1 MSMIDAFGLTIDV
14 KNMKVTYHPDDLR
27 YGKII
32 IMSDADVDG
41 AHIKNLFYTFIWNF
55 CPELI
60 IDGYVYAGVPPLYKV
75 TMGGKYYYLKN
86 DAALEEFKAKH
97 PGKKIQVNRLKGL
110 GEMEIIEYALIH
122 SKFNLLLDKHR
133 IVKITGRLI
142 VRNINSLLKCDKWH
156 LYPYKSI
163 VCHVNSDLTFA
174 DSRIFISLGSFMN
187 LLVKQKKYLNDTKGI
202 YFEHLLCQQIK
213 QQKTF
218 TFFPFITEP
227 HFEGISGS
235 TGIKYEKPNTSLLY
249 KLRYLNFQMGVQKQI
264 FCENDSCSKR
274 LLFRVICM
282 VITYMSSL
290 LIKILQYKTKELA

>member
-1 MSMIDAFGLTIDV
+1 MDDIILLTACINPGGMPFTV
-14 KNMKVTYHPDDLR
+14 V
-27 YGKII
+27 
-32 IMSDADVDG
+32 SDATQRLNQYLLALQFYLQNTSCPIVFVDNSNMDKTPFLEYESQYG
-41 AHIKNLFYTFIWNF
+41 SRLEILSFYGN
-55 CPELI
+55 
-60 IDGYVYAGVPPLYKV
+60 KV
-75 TMGGKYYYLKN
+75 KTQG
-86 DAALEEFKAKH
+86 
-97 PGKKIQVNRLKGL
+97 KGL
-110 GEMEIIEYALIH
+110 GEMEIIEYALMH
-122 SKFNLLLDKHR
+122 SKFNLLLDKYR

-174 DSRIFISLGSFMN
+174 DSRIFISLGSFMY

-290 LIKILQYKTKELA
+290 LIKILQYKTKEVA

>member
-1 MSMIDAFGLTIDV
+1 MDDIILLTACINPGGMPFTV
-14 KNMKVTYHPDDLR
+14 V
-27 YGKII
+27 
-32 IMSDADVDG
+32 SDATQRLNQYLLALQFYLQNTTCPIVFVDNSNMDKTPFLEYESQYG
-41 AHIKNLFYTFIWNF
+41 SRLEILSF
-55 CPELI
+55 
-60 IDGYVYAGVPPLYKV
+60 DGNKV
-75 TMGGKYYYLKN
+75 KTQG
-86 DAALEEFKAKH
+86 
-97 PGKKIQVNRLKGL
+97 KGL

-290 LIKILQYKTKELA
+290 LIKILQYKTKELALIFMHKRHKEG

>member
-1 MSMIDAFGLTIDV
+1 MDDIILLTACINPGGMPFTV
-14 KNMKVTYHPDDLR
+14 V
-27 YGKII
+27 
-32 IMSDADVDG
+32 SDATQRLNQYLLALQFYLQNTSCPIVFVDNSNMDKTPFLEYESQYG
-41 AHIKNLFYTFIWNF
+41 SRLEILSF
-55 CPELI
+55 
-60 IDGYVYAGVPPLYKV
+60 DGNKV
-75 TMGGKYYYLKN
+75 KTQGM
-86 DAALEEFKAKH
+86 
-97 PGKKIQVNRLKGL
+97 GL

>member
-1 MSMIDAFGLTIDV
+1 MDDIILLTACINPGGMPFTV
-14 KNMKVTYHPDDLR
+14 V
-27 YGKII
+27 
-32 IMSDADVDG
+32 SDATQRLNQYLLALQFYLQNTSCPIVFVDNSNMDKTPFLEYESQYG
-41 AHIKNLFYTFIWNF
+41 SRLEILSF
-55 CPELI
+55 
-60 IDGYVYAGVPPLYKV
+60 DGNKV
-75 TMGGKYYYLKN
+75 KTQG
-86 DAALEEFKAKH
+86 
-97 PGKKIQVNRLKGL
+97 KGL

-290 LIKILQYKTKELA
+290 LIKILQYKTKEVV

>member
-1 MSMIDAFGLTIDV
+1 MDDIILLTACINPGGMPFTV
-14 KNMKVTYHPDDLR
+14 V
-27 YGKII
+27 
-32 IMSDADVDG
+32 SDATQRLNQYLLALQFYLQNTSCPIVFVDNSNMDKTPFLEYESQYG
-41 AHIKNLFYTFIWNF
+41 SRLEILSF
-55 CPELI
+55 
-60 IDGYVYAGVPPLYKV
+60 DGNKV
-75 TMGGKYYYLKN
+75 KTQG
-86 DAALEEFKAKH
+86 
-97 PGKKIQVNRLKGL
+97 KGL

-142 VRNINSLLKCDKWH
+142 VRNINSLLKCYKWH

>member
-1 MSMIDAFGLTIDV
+1 MDDIILLTACINPGGMPFTV
-14 KNMKVTYHPDDLR
+14 V
-27 YGKII
+27 
-32 IMSDADVDG
+32 SDATQRLNQYLLALQFYLQNTSCPIVFVDNSNMDKTPFLEYESQYG
-41 AHIKNLFYTFIWNF
+41 SRLEILSF
-55 CPELI
+55 
-60 IDGYVYAGVPPLYKV
+60 DGNKV
-75 TMGGKYYYLKN
+75 KTQG
-86 DAALEEFKAKH
+86 
-97 PGKKIQVNRLKGL
+97 KGL

-202 YFEHLLCQQIK
+202 YFEHLLCKQIK

-290 LIKILQYKTKELA
+290 VIKILQYKTKEVV

>member
-1 MSMIDAFGLTIDV
+1 MDDIILLTACINPGGMPFTV
-14 KNMKVTYHPDDLR
+14 V
-27 YGKII
+27 
-32 IMSDADVDG
+32 SDATQRLNQYLLALQFYLQNTSCPIVFVDNSNMDKTPFLEYESQYG
-41 AHIKNLFYTFIWNF
+41 SRLEILSF
-55 CPELI
+55 
-60 IDGYVYAGVPPLYKV
+60 DGNKV
-75 TMGGKYYYLKN
+75 KTQG
-86 DAALEEFKAKH
+86 
-97 PGKKIQVNRLKGL
+97 KGL

-142 VRNINSLLKCDKWH
+142 VRNINSLLKCDKWY

>member
-1 MSMIDAFGLTIDV
+1 MDDIILLTACINPGEMPFTV
-14 KNMKVTYHPDDLR
+14 V
-27 YGKII
+27 
-32 IMSDADVDG
+32 SDATQRLNQYLLALQFYLQNTSCPIVFVDNSNMDKTPFLEYESQYG
-41 AHIKNLFYTFIWNF
+41 SRLEILSF
-55 CPELI
+55 
-60 IDGYVYAGVPPLYKV
+60 DGNKV
-75 TMGGKYYYLKN
+75 KTQG
-86 DAALEEFKAKH
+86 
-97 PGKKIQVNRLKGL
+97 KGL

-290 LIKILQYKTKELA
+290 LIKILQYKTKEVV

>member
-1 MSMIDAFGLTIDV
+1 MDEIILLTACINPGGMPFTV
-14 KNMKVTYHPDDLR
+14 V
-27 YGKII
+27 
-32 IMSDADVDG
+32 SDATQRLNQYLLALQFYLQNTSCPIVVVDTSNMDKTPFLEYESQYG
-41 AHIKNLFYTFIWNF
+41 SRLEILSF
-55 CPELI
+55 
-60 IDGYVYAGVPPLYKV
+60 DGNKV
-75 TMGGKYYYLKN
+75 KTQG
-86 DAALEEFKAKH
+86 
-97 PGKKIQVNRLKGL
+97 KGL

-156 LYPYKSI
+156 LYPYPSI

-174 DSRIFISLGSFMN
+174 DSRIFISLGSFMY

>member
-1 MSMIDAFGLTIDV
+1 MDDIILLTACINPGGMPFTV
-14 KNMKVTYHPDDLR
+14 V
-27 YGKII
+27 
-32 IMSDADVDG
+32 SDATQRLNQYLLALQFYLQNTSCPIVFVDNSNMDKTPFLEYESQYG
-41 AHIKNLFYTFIWNF
+41 SRLEILSF
-55 CPELI
+55 
-60 IDGYVYAGVPPLYKV
+60 DGNKV
-75 TMGGKYYYLKN
+75 KTQG
-86 DAALEEFKAKH
+86 
-97 PGKKIQVNRLKGL
+97 KGL

-163 VCHVNSDLTFA
+163 VCHINSDLTFA
-174 DSRIFISLGSFMN
+174 DSRIFISLGSFMY

-290 LIKILQYKTKELA
+290 LIKILQYKTKEEA

>member
-1 MSMIDAFGLTIDV
+1 MDDIILLTACINPGGMPFTV
-14 KNMKVTYHPDDLR
+14 V
-27 YGKII
+27 
-32 IMSDADVDG
+32 SDATQRLNQYLLALQFYLQNTSCPIVFVDNSNMDKTPFLEYESQYG
-41 AHIKNLFYTFIWNF
+41 SRLEILSF
-55 CPELI
+55 
-60 IDGYVYAGVPPLYKV
+60 DGNKV
-75 TMGGKYYYLKN
+75 KTQG
-86 DAALEEFKAKH
+86 
-97 PGKKIQVNRLKGL
+97 KGL

-290 LIKILQYKTKELA
+290 LIKIIQYKTKELA

>member
-1 MSMIDAFGLTIDV
+1 MDDIILLTACINPGGMPFTV
-14 KNMKVTYHPDDLR
+14 V
-27 YGKII
+27 
-32 IMSDADVDG
+32 SDATQRLNQYLLALQFYLQNTSCPIVFVDNSNMDKTPFLEYESQYG
-41 AHIKNLFYTFIWNF
+41 SRLEILSF
-55 CPELI
+55 
-60 IDGYVYAGVPPLYKV
+60 DGNKV
-75 TMGGKYYYLKN
+75 KTQG
-86 DAALEEFKAKH
+86 
-97 PGKKIQVNRLKGL
+97 KGL

-290 LIKILQYKTKELA
+290 LIKILQYKTKKMA

>member
-1 MSMIDAFGLTIDV
+1 MDDIILLTACINPGGMPFTV
-14 KNMKVTYHPDDLR
+14 V
-27 YGKII
+27 
-32 IMSDADVDG
+32 SDATQRLNQYLLALQFYLQNTSCPIVFVDNSNMDKTPFHEYESQYG
-41 AHIKNLFYTFIWNF
+41 SRLEILSF
-55 CPELI
+55 
-60 IDGYVYAGVPPLYKV
+60 DGNKV
-75 TMGGKYYYLKN
+75 KTQG
-86 DAALEEFKAKH
+86 
-97 PGKKIQVNRLKGL
+97 KGL

-290 LIKILQYKTKELA
+290 LINILPYKTKEVA

>member
-1 MSMIDAFGLTIDV
+1 MDDIILLTACINPGGMPFTV
-14 KNMKVTYHPDDLR
+14 V
-27 YGKII
+27 
-32 IMSDADVDG
+32 SDATQRLNQYLLALQFYLQNTSCPIVFVDNSNMDKTPFLEYESQYG
-41 AHIKNLFYTFIWNF
+41 SRLEILSF
-55 CPELI
+55 
-60 IDGYVYAGVPPLYKV
+60 DGNKV
-75 TMGGKYYYLKN
+75 KTQGKG
-86 DAALEEFKAKH
+86 F
-97 PGKKIQVNRLKGL
+97 

>member
-1 MSMIDAFGLTIDV
+1 MDDIILLTACV
-14 KNMKVTYHPDDLR
+14 NPGGMPFTVV
-27 YGKII
+27 
-32 IMSDADVDG
+32 SDATQRLNQYLLALQFYLQNTSCPIVFVDNSNMDKTPFLEYESQYG
-41 AHIKNLFYTFIWNF
+41 SRLEILSF
-55 CPELI
+55 
-60 IDGYVYAGVPPLYKV
+60 DGNKV
-75 TMGGKYYYLKN
+75 KTQG
-86 DAALEEFKAKH
+86 
-97 PGKKIQVNRLKGL
+97 KGL

-264 FCENDSCSKR
+264 FCENDSCSKK

>member
-1 MSMIDAFGLTIDV
+1 MDDIILLTACINPGGMPFTV
-14 KNMKVTYHPDDLR
+14 V
-27 YGKII
+27 
-32 IMSDADVDG
+32 SDATQRLNQYLLALQFYLQNTSCPIVFVDNSNMDKTPFLEYESQYG
-41 AHIKNLFYTFIWNF
+41 SRLEILSF
-55 CPELI
+55 
-60 IDGYVYAGVPPLYKV
+60 DGNKV
-75 TMGGKYYYLKN
+75 KTQG
-86 DAALEEFKAKH
+86 
-97 PGKKIQVNRLKGL
+97 KGL

-290 LIKILQYKTKELA
+290 LIKILQYKTKELARIFMHKRHKEG

>member
-1 MSMIDAFGLTIDV
+1 MDDIILLTACV
-14 KNMKVTYHPDDLR
+14 NPGGMPYTVV
-27 YGKII
+27 
-32 IMSDADVDG
+32 SDAKQRLNQYLLALQFYLQNTSCPIVFVDNSNMDKTPFLEYESQYG
-41 AHIKNLFYTFIWNF
+41 SRLEILSF
-55 CPELI
+55 
-60 IDGYVYAGVPPLYKV
+60 DGNKV
-75 TMGGKYYYLKN
+75 KTQG
-86 DAALEEFKAKH
+86 
-97 PGKKIQVNRLKGL
+97 KGL

-282 VITYMSSL
+282 VITYMSFL
-290 LIKILQYKTKELA
+290 LIKILQYKTKEEA

>member
-1 MSMIDAFGLTIDV
+1 MDDIILLTACINPGGMPFTV
-14 KNMKVTYHPDDLR
+14 V
-27 YGKII
+27 
-32 IMSDADVDG
+32 SDATQRLNQYLLALQFYLQNTSCPIVFVDNSNMDKTPFLEYESQYG
-41 AHIKNLFYTFIWNF
+41 SRLEILSF
-55 CPELI
+55 
-60 IDGYVYAGVPPLYKV
+60 DGNKV
-75 TMGGKYYYLKN
+75 KTQG
-86 DAALEEFKAKH
+86 
-97 PGKKIQVNRLKGL
+97 KGL

-202 YFEHLLCQQIK
+202 YFEHLLCKQIK

>member
-1 MSMIDAFGLTIDV
+1 MDDIILLTACINPGGMPFTV
-14 KNMKVTYHPDDLR
+14 V
-27 YGKII
+27 
-32 IMSDADVDG
+32 SDATQRLNQYLLALQFYLQNTSCPIVFVDNSNMDKTPFLEYESQYG
-41 AHIKNLFYTFIWNF
+41 SRLEILTF
-55 CPELI
+55 
-60 IDGYVYAGVPPLYKV
+60 DGNKV
-75 TMGGKYYYLKN
+75 KTQG
-86 DAALEEFKAKH
+86 
-97 PGKKIQVNRLKGL
+97 KGL
-110 GEMEIIEYALIH
+110 GEMEIIEYALMH
-122 SKFNLLLDKHR
+122 SKFNLLLDKYR

-282 VITYMSSL
+282 VITYMSFL
-290 LIKILQYKTKELA
+290 LIKILQYKTKEEA

>member
-1 MSMIDAFGLTIDV
+1 MDDIILLTACINPGGMPFTV
-14 KNMKVTYHPDDLR
+14 V
-27 YGKII
+27 
-32 IMSDADVDG
+32 SDATQRLNQYLLALQFYLQNTSCPIVFVDNSNMDKTPFLEYESQYG
-41 AHIKNLFYTFIWNF
+41 SRLEILSF
-55 CPELI
+55 
-60 IDGYVYAGVPPLYKV
+60 DGNKV
-75 TMGGKYYYLKN
+75 KTQG
-86 DAALEEFKAKH
+86 
-97 PGKKIQVNRLKGL
+97 KGL

-174 DSRIFISLGSFMN
+174 DSRIFISLGSFMS

-235 TGIKYEKPNTSLLY
+235 TGIKYEKPNTSMLY

>member
-1 MSMIDAFGLTIDV
+1 MEILSFDGNKV
-14 KNMKVTYHPDDLR
+14 KTQ
-27 YGKII
+27 G
-32 IMSDADVDG
+32 
-41 AHIKNLFYTFIWNF
+41 
-55 CPELI
+55 
-60 IDGYVYAGVPPLYKV
+60 
-75 TMGGKYYYLKN
+75 
-86 DAALEEFKAKH
+86 
-97 PGKKIQVNRLKGL
+97 KGL

>member
-1 MSMIDAFGLTIDV
+1 MDDIILLTACINPGEMPFTV
-14 KNMKVTYHPDDLR
+14 V
-27 YGKII
+27 
-32 IMSDADVDG
+32 SDATQRLNQYLLALQFYLQNTSCPIVFVDNSNMDKTPFLEYESQYG
-41 AHIKNLFYTFIWNF
+41 SRLEILSF
-55 CPELI
+55 
-60 IDGYVYAGVPPLYKV
+60 DGNKV
-75 TMGGKYYYLKN
+75 KTQG
-86 DAALEEFKAKH
+86 
-97 PGKKIQVNRLKGL
+97 KGL

>member
-1 MSMIDAFGLTIDV
+1 MDNIILLTACINPGGMPFTV
-14 KNMKVTYHPDDLR
+14 V
-27 YGKII
+27 
-32 IMSDADVDG
+32 SDATQRLNQYLLALQFYLQNTSCPIVFVDNSNMDKTPFLEYESQYG
-41 AHIKNLFYTFIWNF
+41 SRLEILSF
-55 CPELI
+55 
-60 IDGYVYAGVPPLYKV
+60 DGNKV
-75 TMGGKYYYLKN
+75 KTQG
-86 DAALEEFKAKH
+86 
-97 PGKKIQVNRLKGL
+97 KGL

>member
-1 MSMIDAFGLTIDV
+1 MDDIILLTACINPGGMPFTV
-14 KNMKVTYHPDDLR
+14 V
-27 YGKII
+27 
-32 IMSDADVDG
+32 SDATQRLNQYLLALQFYLQNTSCPIVFVDNSNMDKTPFLEYESQYG
-41 AHIKNLFYTFIWNF
+41 SRLEILSF
-55 CPELI
+55 
-60 IDGYVYAGVPPLYKV
+60 DGNKV
-75 TMGGKYYYLKN
+75 KTQG
-86 DAALEEFKAKH
+86 
-97 PGKKIQVNRLKGL
+97 KGL

-202 YFEHLLCQQIK
+202 YFEHLLCKQIK

-249 KLRYLNFQMGVQKQI
+249 KLRYLNFQMGVQKQN
-264 FCENDSCSKR
+264 ER
-274 LLFRVICM
+274 
-282 VITYMSSL
+282 
-290 LIKILQYKTKELA
+290 QA

>member
-1 MSMIDAFGLTIDV
+1 MDDIILLTACINPGGMPFTV
-14 KNMKVTYHPDDLR
+14 V
-27 YGKII
+27 
-32 IMSDADVDG
+32 SDATQRLNQYLLALQFYLQNTSCPIVFVDNSNMDKTPFLEYESQYG
-41 AHIKNLFYTFIWNF
+41 SRLEILSF
-55 CPELI
+55 
-60 IDGYVYAGVPPLYKV
+60 DGNKV
-75 TMGGKYYYLKN
+75 KTQG
-86 DAALEEFKAKH
+86 
-97 PGKKIQVNRLKGL
+97 KGL

-290 LIKILQYKTKELA
+290 LIKIFTSVH

>member
-1 MSMIDAFGLTIDV
+1 MDDIILLTACINPGGMPFTV
-14 KNMKVTYHPDDLR
+14 V
-27 YGKII
+27 
-32 IMSDADVDG
+32 SDATQRLNQYLLALQFYLQNTSCPIVFVDNSNMDKTPFLEYESQYG
-41 AHIKNLFYTFIWNF
+41 SRLEILSF
-55 CPELI
+55 
-60 IDGYVYAGVPPLYKV
+60 DGNKV
-75 TMGGKYYYLKN
+75 KTQG
-86 DAALEEFKAKH
+86 
-97 PGKKIQVNRLKGL
+97 KGL

-290 LIKILQYKTKELA
+290 LIKILQYKTKESA

>member
-1 MSMIDAFGLTIDV
+1 MDDIILLTACINPGGMPFTV
-14 KNMKVTYHPDDLR
+14 V
-27 YGKII
+27 
-32 IMSDADVDG
+32 SDATQRLNQYLLALQFYLQNTSCPIVFVDNSNMDKTPFLEYESQYG
-41 AHIKNLFYTFIWNF
+41 SRLEILSF
-55 CPELI
+55 
-60 IDGYVYAGVPPLYKV
+60 DGNKV
-75 TMGGKYYYLKN
+75 KTQG
-86 DAALEEFKAKH
+86 
-97 PGKKIQVNRLKGL
+97 KGL

-133 IVKITGRLI
+133 IVKITGRFI

>member
-1 MSMIDAFGLTIDV
+1 MDHIILLTACINPGGMPFTV
-14 KNMKVTYHPDDLR
+14 V
-27 YGKII
+27 
-32 IMSDADVDG
+32 SDATQRLNQYLLALQFYLQNTSCPIVFVDNSNMDKTPFLEYESQYG
-41 AHIKNLFYTFIWNF
+41 SRLEILSF
-55 CPELI
+55 
-60 IDGYVYAGVPPLYKV
+60 DGNKV
-75 TMGGKYYYLKN
+75 KTQG
-86 DAALEEFKAKH
+86 
-97 PGKKIQVNRLKGL
+97 KGL

-290 LIKILQYKTKELA
+290 LIKILQYKTKEVV

>member
-1 MSMIDAFGLTIDV
+1 MDDIILLTACINPGGMPFTV
-14 KNMKVTYHPDDLR
+14 V
-27 YGKII
+27 
-32 IMSDADVDG
+32 SDATQRLNQYLLALQFYLQNTSCPIVFVDNSNMDKTPFLEYESQYG
-41 AHIKNLFYTFIWNF
+41 SRLEILSF
-55 CPELI
+55 
-60 IDGYVYAGVPPLYKV
+60 DGNKV
-75 TMGGKYYYLKN
+75 KTQG
-86 DAALEEFKAKH
+86 
-97 PGKKIQVNRLKGL
+97 KGL

-290 LIKILQYKTKELA
+290 LIKILQYKTKESV

>member
-1 MSMIDAFGLTIDV
+1 MDDIILLTACV
-14 KNMKVTYHPDDLR
+14 NPGGMPYTVV
-27 YGKII
+27 
-32 IMSDADVDG
+32 SDAKQRLNQYLLALQFYLQNTSCPIVFVDNSNMDKTPFLEYESQYG
-41 AHIKNLFYTFIWNF
+41 SRLEILAF
-55 CPELI
+55 
-60 IDGYVYAGVPPLYKV
+60 DGNKV
-75 TMGGKYYYLKN
+75 KTQG
-86 DAALEEFKAKH
+86 
-97 PGKKIQVNRLKGL
+97 KGL
-110 GEMEIIEYALIH
+110 GEMEIIEYALMH
-122 SKFNLLLDKHR
+122 SKFNLLLDKYR

-142 VRNINSLLKCDKWH
+142 VSNINSLLKCDKWH

-163 VCHVNSDLTFA
+163 VCHINSDLTFA
-174 DSRIFISLGSFMN
+174 DSRIFISLGSFMY

-290 LIKILQYKTKELA
+290 LIKILQYKTKEEA

>member
-1 MSMIDAFGLTIDV
+1 MDDIILLTACINPGGMPFTV
-14 KNMKVTYHPDDLR
+14 V
-27 YGKII
+27 
-32 IMSDADVDG
+32 SDATQRLNQYLLALQFYLQNTSCPIVFVDNSNMDKTPFLEYESQYG
-41 AHIKNLFYTFIWNF
+41 SRLEILSF
-55 CPELI
+55 
-60 IDGYVYAGVPPLYKV
+60 DGNKV
-75 TMGGKYYYLKN
+75 KTQG
-86 DAALEEFKAKH
+86 
-97 PGKKIQVNRLKGL
+97 KGL

-187 LLVKQKKYLNDTKGI
+187 LLVKQRKYLNDTKGM

>member
-1 MSMIDAFGLTIDV
+1 MDDIILLTACINPGGMPFTV
-14 KNMKVTYHPDDLR
+14 V
-27 YGKII
+27 
-32 IMSDADVDG
+32 SDATQRLNQYLLALQFYLQNTSCPIVFVDNSNMDKTPFLEYESQYG
-41 AHIKNLFYTFIWNF
+41 SRLEILSF
-55 CPELI
+55 
-60 IDGYVYAGVPPLYKV
+60 DGNKV
-75 TMGGKYYYLKN
+75 KTQG
-86 DAALEEFKAKH
+86 
-97 PGKKIQVNRLKGL
+97 KGL

-142 VRNINSLLKCDKWH
+142 VRNINSLLKYDKWH

-290 LIKILQYKTKELA
+290 LIKILQYKTKESA

>member
-1 MSMIDAFGLTIDV
+1 MDDIILLTACINPGGMPFTV
-14 KNMKVTYHPDDLR
+14 V
-27 YGKII
+27 
-32 IMSDADVDG
+32 SDATQRLNQYLLALQFYLQNTSCPIVFVDNSNMDKTPFLEYESQYG
-41 AHIKNLFYTFIWNF
+41 SRLEILSF
-55 CPELI
+55 
-60 IDGYVYAGVPPLYKV
+60 DGNKV
-75 TMGGKYYYLKN
+75 KTQG
-86 DAALEEFKAKH
+86 
-97 PGKKIQVNRLKGL
+97 KGL
-110 GEMEIIEYALIH
+110 GEMEIIEYALTH

>member
-1 MSMIDAFGLTIDV
+1 MDDIILLTACINPGGMPFTV
-14 KNMKVTYHPDDLR
+14 V
-27 YGKII
+27 
-32 IMSDADVDG
+32 SDATQRLNQYLLALQFYLQNTSCPIVFVDNSNMDKTPFLEYESQYG
-41 AHIKNLFYTFIWNF
+41 SRLEILSF
-55 CPELI
+55 
-60 IDGYVYAGVPPLYKV
+60 DGNKV
-75 TMGGKYYYLKN
+75 KTQG
-86 DAALEEFKAKH
+86 
-97 PGKKIQVNRLKGL
+97 KGL

-202 YFEHLLCQQIK
+202 YFEHLCQQIK

>member
-1 MSMIDAFGLTIDV
+1 MDDIILLTACINPGGMPFTV
-14 KNMKVTYHPDDLR
+14 V
-27 YGKII
+27 
-32 IMSDADVDG
+32 SDATQRLNQYLLALQFYLQNTSCPIVFVDNSNMDKTPFLEYESQYG
-41 AHIKNLFYTFIWNF
+41 SRLEILSF
-55 CPELI
+55 
-60 IDGYVYAGVPPLYKV
+60 DGNKV
-75 TMGGKYYYLKN
+75 KTQG
-86 DAALEEFKAKH
+86 
-97 PGKKIQVNRLKGL
+97 KGL

-264 FCENDSCSKR
+264 FCEDDSCSKR

-290 LIKILQYKTKELA
+290 LIKILQYKTKEVV

>member
-1 MSMIDAFGLTIDV
+1 MDDIILLTACV
-14 KNMKVTYHPDDLR
+14 NPGGMPYTVV
-27 YGKII
+27 
-32 IMSDADVDG
+32 SDAKQRLNQYLLALQFYLQNTSCPIVFVDNSNMDKTPFLEYESQYG
-41 AHIKNLFYTFIWNF
+41 SRLEILTF
-55 CPELI
+55 
-60 IDGYVYAGVPPLYKV
+60 DGNKV
-75 TMGGKYYYLKN
+75 KTQG
-86 DAALEEFKAKH
+86 
-97 PGKKIQVNRLKGL
+97 KGL

-163 VCHVNSDLTFA
+163 VCHINSDLTFA
-174 DSRIFISLGSFMN
+174 DSRIFISLGSFMY

-282 VITYMSSL
+282 VITYMSFL
-290 LIKILQYKTKELA
+290 LIKILQYKTKEEA

>member
-1 MSMIDAFGLTIDV
+1 MDDIILLTACINPGGMPFTV
-14 KNMKVTYHPDDLR
+14 V
-27 YGKII
+27 
-32 IMSDADVDG
+32 SDATQRLNQYLLALQFYLQNTSCPIVFVDNSNMDKTPFLEYESQYG
-41 AHIKNLFYTFIWNF
+41 SRLEILSF
-55 CPELI
+55 
-60 IDGYVYAGVPPLYKV
+60 DGNKV
-75 TMGGKYYYLKN
+75 KTQG
-86 DAALEEFKAKH
+86 
-97 PGKKIQVNRLKGL
+97 KGL

-202 YFEHLLCQQIK
+202 YFEHLLCHQIK
-213 QQKTF
+213 EQKTF

>member
-1 MSMIDAFGLTIDV
+1 MDDIILLTACINPGGMPFTV
-14 KNMKVTYHPDDLR
+14 V
-27 YGKII
+27 
-32 IMSDADVDG
+32 SDATQRLNQYLLALQFYLQNTSCPIVFVDNSNMDKTPFLEYESQYG
-41 AHIKNLFYTFIWNF
+41 SRLEILSF
-55 CPELI
+55 
-60 IDGYVYAGVPPLYKV
+60 DGNKV
-75 TMGGKYYYLKN
+75 KTQG
-86 DAALEEFKAKH
+86 
-97 PGKKIQVNRLKGL
+97 KGL

-163 VCHVNSDLTFA
+163 VCHINSDLTFA
-174 DSRIFISLGSFMN
+174 DSRIFISLGSFMY

>member
-1 MSMIDAFGLTIDV
+1 MDDIILLTACINPGGMPFTV
-14 KNMKVTYHPDDLR
+14 V
-27 YGKII
+27 
-32 IMSDADVDG
+32 SDATQRLNQYLLALQFYLQNTSCPIVFVDNSNMDKTPFLEYESQYG
-41 AHIKNLFYTFIWNF
+41 SRLEILSF
-55 CPELI
+55 
-60 IDGYVYAGVPPLYKV
+60 DGNKV
-75 TMGGKYYYLKN
+75 KTQG
-86 DAALEEFKAKH
+86 
-97 PGKKIQVNRLKGL
+97 KGL

-142 VRNINSLLKCDKWH
+142 VRNINSLLKYDKWH
-156 LYPYKSI
+156 LYPYNSI

>member
-1 MSMIDAFGLTIDV
+1 MDDIILLTACINPGGMPFTV
-14 KNMKVTYHPDDLR
+14 V
-27 YGKII
+27 
-32 IMSDADVDG
+32 SDATQRLNQYLLALQFYLQNTSCPIVFVDNSNMDKTPFLEYESQYG
-41 AHIKNLFYTFIWNF
+41 SRLEILSF
-55 CPELI
+55 
-60 IDGYVYAGVPPLYKV
+60 DGNKV
-75 TMGGKYYYLKN
+75 KTQG
-86 DAALEEFKAKH
+86 
-97 PGKKIQVNRLKGL
+97 KGL

-202 YFEHLLCQQIK
+202 YFEHLLCKQIK

-264 FCENDSCSKR
+264 FCEDDSCSKR

-290 LIKILQYKTKELA
+290 VIKILQYKTKEVV